1 MSRCATIDC
10 ASPRRVSLHPTCGVT
25 LRSLQAAMKS
35 CVSQTLW
42 ASRNRGGVVALA
54 EQASVEVDSALMG
67 VVASRLALPI
77 SLRVTPRTRKR
88 LVVASILGSRNSCGS
103 PTPGSERRRPRSVP
117 YRAQRMIRW
126 NKVLKL
132 RRREE
137 RFLHCVRPAHTF
149 PFPCRTPVSDYTNG
163 GRFGEFFL
171 TAC

>member
-77 SLRVTPRTRKR
+77 GLRVTPRTRKR

-137 RFLHCVRPAHTF
+137 RFLHCVGPAHPSPSRAEL
-149 PFPCRTPVSDYTNG
+149 PFQTTQTAVDSG
-163 GRFGEFFL
+163 SFF
-171 TAC
+171 